1 MKYLRNIIDKIFCQG
16 YSNIKCSKNNIECSN
31 MNNTIPAVKHTI
43 AVLEYISS
51 TDSGVTQSE
60 IRQKLQI
67 SMSSAY
73 RILQTLLK
81 HRWVRK
87 DDAGRYELDH
97 GILPLVHHCYRS
109 MQIFEHA
116 QGLMDDIT
124 RKLNV
129 ACKISLR
136 RGEEQTTIMRSEL
149 PGPFSL
155 TGRVGASF
163 PVVEGSVGAALLYRE
178 DNDTILELLSRC
190 TVDIPEKSFPEQL
203 LNAVQEVRK
212 NGIVF
217 NLKKNRWNIAAG
229 SIPLHDRERRGVA
242 ALTVLGNMEDFST
255 EKLPLL
261 IEAMRHAAAKCENF
275 N

>member
-1 MKYLRNIIDKIFCQG
+1 
-16 YSNIKCSKNNIECSN
+16 
-31 MNNTIPAVKHTI
+31 MNNTIPAVEHTI
-43 AVLEYISS
+43 AVLEYMSS

-124 RKLNV
+124 LKLNV

-136 RGEEQTTIMRSEL
+136 RGDEQTTIMRSEP

-155 TGRVGASF
+155 TGQVGASF

-178 DNDTILELLSRC
+178 DNDTILELLTRC
-190 TVDIPEKSFPEQL
+190 TVDIPEKSVPEQL
-203 LNAVQEVRK
+203 INSVQEVRE
-212 NGIVF
+212 NGFVF

-229 SIPLHDRERRGVA
+229 SIPLHDRERRVVA
-242 ALTVLGNMEDFST
+242 ALTVMGNVEDFSND
-255 EKLPLL
+255 KLSLL
-261 IEAMRHAAAKCENF
+261 SQAMRRAAQECENF

>member
-1 MKYLRNIIDKIFCQG
+1 MKYLRNVIDKIFCQG
-16 YSNIKCSKNNIECSN
+16 YSNIKCSKNNIGCSN

-116 QGLMDDIT
+116 QDLMDDIT
-124 RKLNV
+124 QKLNV

-163 PVVEGSVGAALLYRE
+163 PVVEGSVGAALLYHE

-190 TVDIPEKSFPEQL
+190 TVDIPEKSSPEQL
-203 LNAVQEVRK
+203 LDSVQEVRE
-212 NGIVF
+212 NGVVF

-229 SIPLHDRERRGVA
+229 SIPLHDRERRVVA
-242 ALTVLGNMEDFST
+242 ALTVVGNMEDFSGQ
-255 EKLPLL
+255 KLPLL
-261 IEAMRHAAAKCENF
+261 TRAMRHAAEMCENI
-275 N
+275 

>member
-1 MKYLRNIIDKIFCQG
+1 
-16 YSNIKCSKNNIECSN
+16 
-31 MNNTIPAVKHTI
+31 MNNMIPAVEHTI
-43 AVLEYISS
+43 AVLEYMSS

-116 QGLMDDIT
+116 QDLMDDIT
-124 RKLNV
+124 QKLNV

-155 TGRVGASF
+155 TGQVGASF
-163 PVVEGSVGAALLYRE
+163 PVVEGSVGAALLYQE

-229 SIPLHDRERRGVA
+229 SIPLHDRERRVVA
-242 ALTVLGNMEDFST
+242 ALTLVGNLEDFT
-255 EKLPLL
+255 GDKLQEITLT
-261 IEAMRHAAAKCENF
+261 MKQAAIKCEAN
-275 N
+275 

>member
-1 MKYLRNIIDKIFCQG
+1 
-16 YSNIKCSKNNIECSN
+16 
-31 MNNTIPAVKHTI
+31 MNNTIPAVEHTI
-43 AVLEYISS
+43 AVLEYMSS

-124 RKLNV
+124 QKLNV

-190 TVDIPEKSFPEQL
+190 TVDIPEKSSPEQL
-203 LNAVQEVRK
+203 IDSVQQVRE

-217 NLKKNRWNIAAG
+217 NLKKNRWNIAAA
-229 SIPLHDRERRGVA
+229 SIPLHDRGHRVVA
-242 ALTVLGNMEDFST
+242 ALTLIGNLEDFT
-255 EKLPLL
+255 GDKLQE
-261 IEAMRHAAAKCENF
+261 ITSAMKQAAIKCEANQ
-275 N
+275 NSRSCII